1 MNQIKKQEIHNIIE
15 YIKQAGFEFDCQDV
29 LEDTQNILDH
39 YGIFNNFNQEEFELL
54 KSEFLRLAEER
65 QTQEILNLIEN
76 HPEPLLKAIQ
86 SSKTFSLRLEKLFR
100 KAFIQSIKKQNGGGS
115 K

>member
-1 MNQIKKQEIHNIIE
+1 MNQIKNQEIHNIIE

-29 LEDTQNILDH
+29 LEDTQSIFDH
-39 YGIFNNFNQEEFELL
+39 YGVFNNFNQEGFELL
-54 KSEFLRLAEER
+54 KGELLKLAEER
-65 QTQEILNLIEN
+65 QTQEILYLIEN
-76 HPEPLLKAIQ
+76 NSDLLLKVIS
-86 SSKTFSLRLEKLFR
+86 SSKPFSLRLEQLFR